1 MDTCKVKTGDI
12 IIESLSDNLISDNI
26 DLLKDKKESFQ
37 FIIDTT
43 KSLQD
48 WETSSTEDFFEI
60 LISKIKQKYSDDN
73 EYDSTKKIVDKIN
86 DILYIME
93 LDRRIQ
99 CFAVKF
105 KQKEEDGYI
114 SNFYISDIL
123 SINKKIKEVTNS
135 INEYSAY
142 VLYYTVKDYGK
153 INPYDF

>member
-1 MDTCKVKTGDI
+1 MDNCKVKTGDI
-12 IIESLSDNLISDNI
+12 IIGSLSDNLISDNI

-93 LDRRIQ
+93 LDRKIE
-99 CFAVKF
+99 CFAVKV
-105 KQKEEDGYI
+105 KSKDKNEYV

-123 SINKKIKEVTNS
+123 SIGNKLKEVADS
-135 INEYSAY
+135 IDEGSTYI
-142 VLYYTVKDYGK
+142 LYYTVKDYNK
-153 INPYDF
+153 INPYNL